1 MDWRDKEISEKMFSD
16 MLDDWRGHIIIIS
29 LRFAELDENKE
40 EEAILKYLS
49 GNQNKEGA
57 LTWFCL
63 PDSRMRKEL
72 SECRNQGEL
81 CECLKK

>member
-63 PDSRMRKEL
+63 PDSRMRKDILEL
-72 SECRNQGEL
+72 IPMIR
-81 CECLKK
+81 

>member
-57 LTWFCL
+57 LTCFCL
-63 PDSRMRKEL
+63 PDSRMRKDILEL
-72 SECRNQGEL
+72 IPMIR
-81 CECLKK
+81 